1 MGGDAALRCLQLLLL
16 SDSGRALLLRSGALQ
31 QAVPLLQRR
40 AVAAAQEAAAAG
52 QGGWQQWECVLGAV
66 RAVLLYAR
74 AAVHSMS
81 QGLEE
86 EPTALARGGAGVC
99 CALCCMLSMIM
110 LSSRQ
115 GKVMATVGIPESR

>member
-1 MGGDAALRCLQLLLL
+1 MGSDAALRCLQLLLL
-16 SDSGRALLLRSGALQ
+16 SDSGRALLLRSGTLQ

-40 AVAAAQEAAAAG
+40 AVAAAHEAGAAG
-52 QGGWQQWECVLGAV
+52 PSGRQQWECVLGAM

-86 EPTALARGGAGVC
+86 EPTALARGEAGVC
-99 CALCCMLSMIM
+99 CALCCMLCH
-110 LSSRQ
+110 
-115 GKVMATVGIPESR
+115 

>member
-1 MGGDAALRCLQLLLL
+1 MGSDAALRCLQLLLL
-16 SDSGRALLLRSGALQ
+16 SDSGRALLLRSGTLQ
-31 QAVPLLQRR
+31 QAVPLLQRG

-52 QGGWQQWECVLGAV
+52 QGGRQQWEGVLGAV

-86 EPTALARGGAGVC
+86 EPTALARGKWLVC
-99 CALCCMLSMIM
+99 RKLKGGLSDQQQLCC
-110 LSSRQ
+110 
-115 GKVMATVGIPESR
+115 